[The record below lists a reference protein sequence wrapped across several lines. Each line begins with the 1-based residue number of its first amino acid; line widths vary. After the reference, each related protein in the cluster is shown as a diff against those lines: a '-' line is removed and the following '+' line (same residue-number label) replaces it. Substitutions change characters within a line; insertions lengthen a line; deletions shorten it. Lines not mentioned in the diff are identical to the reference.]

1 MALSACIALAVVA
14 VAAQGDVRWAAAAVL
29 VAVGASAATALIIV
43 RSARRIIAAQGRTE
57 RQAAENHKRASVWN
71 FRLTRAL
78 GLGSVPAGDAGSP
91 AGNEATWHQS
101 LLTTA
106 LPGRKW
112 LAAYALVV
120 MVLAA
125 SAPAAAGDLRRLV
138 ITVLCTVLAVG
149 AVGAVVR
156 VAERRVLDRQERV
169 ERTLAGHH
177 KRASVWNYH
186 LSQALGISQNGPAT
200 PAKRV
205 DVVGPGGG
213 GPVRVKRH
221 AGARRLLDAG
231 VFDAEYYSA
240 LVDAEFA
247 SSLDAASHYLA
258 VNARYGLEPTP
269 FLERSSVP
277 MEERRALAKG
287 DPEPLLSFLR
297 SAEVFDGPL
306 SELFDARHGTATPG
320 EAAAHRG
327 GVLGAFLA
335 QAGASAE
342 LPVDPGAP
350 NHGARV
356 VDVRSALVRHA
367 RDTRAAARL
376 MGPRLVDT
384 WDSAA
389 EAGWISR
396 ARAAVTGDLPVVSVV
411 LPVRDRA
418 DLVVTAIRSVQAQSH
433 ERWELVVVDD
443 GSTDT
448 TASRVGA
455 LAAADRRIRLITG
468 TGRGVSNARN
478 LGLEHATGAYVAF
491 LDSDNTWPP
500 EYLELMLAAM
510 VRDDLGA
517 AYAATALK
525 SASGTRYRAFHGGLD
540 HLLML
545 NHVDLN
551 VFMVRA
557 DVLRRAGRFDEGLR
571 RWVDHDFVI
580 QVAQVSEPVLLPFIG
595 CRYDDSREAGDRIT
609 VRESEH
615 WQWAVLGKHWTDW
628 DAAPAPAPGRL
639 SVVIPTYDDSRM
651 TTFAVMSVLR
661 DADASGLDVEVVVI
675 DNGSRIEVGQEL
687 LARFGVGGRVRYRRL
702 PRNFNFA
709 IGCNVG
715 AAMASG
721 ELVLFLNNDTEV
733 RPGALALLVA
743 KMSDPEV
750 LGAQPLL
757 VYGDE
762 TIQTAGTVFTARD
775 ALPNHL
781 LACHP
786 TADAQN
792 LRGATFD
799 AVSAAA
805 LVMRAA
811 DVRALGGFDPLFVNG
826 LEDVDLCLR
835 ARRDVGGRF
844 EVVPASVVT
853 HFESRT
859 AGRSANVAE
868 NRRLFL
874 DRWRG
879 ALPAPQDDLFRA
891 AGFAVAH
898 VGSDGHQVPGP
909 RPVVVRHPQ
918 DHRTRWGIHIAS
930 PGGAHGDRWGDTHFA
945 GALRD
950 ALERAGQ
957 AAVVHRKQPYATL
970 AAAYDDVSLVVRGL
984 HRVLPV
990 PGKVN
995 VLWVI
1000 SHPDV
1005 VSVDEVREFDLV
1017 FAASDAW
1024 SRKMTVRS
1032 GREVRPLLQA
1042 TDPERFTSDVEPVPH
1057 GVPVFVGSAHAGRER
1072 RMVRTAVE
1080 AGVPLAVYGSGWG
1093 GLLPDGVLRGQ
1104 YVANHELAAHYRGAT
1119 RVLAD
1124 HWEPMA
1130 RDGFLQNRLFD
1141 AVATG
1146 SRVVSDAVDGI
1157 EEIFQGAVQTCRD
1170 AAELAALC
1178 GAEGDARFPSDE
1190 EMDKIAAH
1198 VRTHHSFDARAQELV
1213 EQVASMRSG
1222 GAS

>member
-1 MALSACIALAVVA
+1 MLLSACIVLVVVA
-14 VAAQGDVRWAAAAVL
+14 VAAQGDLRRVAAALL
-29 VAVGASAATALIIV
+29 VAVGASTTAALIIV
-43 RSARRIIAAQGRTE
+43 RSARRILAAQGRTE
-57 RQAAENHKRASVWN
+57 RRAAEHHKRASVWN

-78 GLGSVPAGDAGSP
+78 GLGSAPARDADSP
-91 AGNEATWHQS
+91 AGNEATRHQS
-101 LLTTA
+101 LLATA
-106 LPGRKW
+106 LPERGW
-112 LAAYALVV
+112 LAAYALVIT
-120 MVLAA
+120 VLAA
-125 SAPAAAGDLRRLV
+125 SAPATAGDLRRLV
-138 ITVLCTVLAVG
+138 ITLLCAVLAVG

-169 ERTLAGHH
+169 ERTLAGYH

-186 LSQALGISQNGPAT
+186 LSQALGIAQDGPAT
-200 PAKRV
+200 PAKLV
-205 DVVGPGGG
+205 DVVGLDGA
-213 GPVRVKRH
+213 GPLHVKRH
-221 AGARRLLDAG
+221 AGARSLLDGG

-269 FLERSSVP
+269 FLDRSSMPTEV
-277 MEERRALAKG
+277 RRALAKG

-306 SELFDARHGTATPG
+306 SQLFDARQSAVTPG
-320 EAAAHRG
+320 EAATHPG
-327 GVLGAFLA
+327 GALGAFLA
-335 QAGASAE
+335 RAGASAE

-350 NHGARV
+350 NDGTHV
-356 VDVRSALVRHA
+356 LDVRSALLRHA

-376 MGPRLVDT
+376 LGPRLLDT

-443 GSTDT
+443 GSTDP
-448 TASRVGA
+448 TASRVRA
-455 LAAADRRIRLITG
+455 LAAEDGRIRLITG

-478 LGLEHATGAYVAF
+478 LGLEHATGTYVAF
-491 LDSDNTWPP
+491 LDSDNTWVP
-500 EYLELMLAAM
+500 EYLELMLAVM

-525 SASGTRYRAFHGGLD
+525 LASGTRYRAFSGGLD
-540 HLLML
+540 HLLVL

-557 DVLRRAGRFDEGLR
+557 DVLRHAGRFDEGLR

-580 QVAQVSEPVLLPFIG
+580 QVAKVTEPVLLPFIG
-595 CRYDDSREAGDRIT
+595 CRYDDSGEADDRIT

-628 DAAPAPAPGRL
+628 DAAPAPVPGRL

-651 TTFAVMSVLR
+651 TTSAVMSVLR
-661 DADASGLDVEVVVI
+661 DADASGLDVEVAVV
-675 DNGSRIEVGQEL
+675 DNGSRVDVGQEL

-733 RPGALALLVA
+733 RPGALALLMA
-743 KMSDPEV
+743 TMSDPEV

-757 VYGDE
+757 VHRDE

-781 LACHP
+781 LAGHP
-786 TADAQN
+786 TTDAQH
-792 LRGATFD
+792 LRDATFD

-811 DVRALGGFDPLFVNG
+811 DVRALGGFDPVFVNG
-826 LEDVDLCLR
+826 MEDVDLCLR
-835 ARRDVGGRF
+835 ARRDIGGRF
-844 EVVPASVVT
+844 VVVPAAVVT

-859 AGRSANVAE
+859 AGRSADVAE

-879 ALPAPQDDLFRA
+879 ALPGPQDGLFRA

-898 VGSDGHQVPGP
+898 VGTDGHQVPGP
-909 RPVVVRHPQ
+909 RPVVVRDPQ

-945 GALRD
+945 EALRD

-957 AAVVHRKQPYATL
+957 AAVVHRRQARETP
-970 AAAYDDVSLVVRGL
+970 AAAYDDVSLVIRGL
-984 HRVLPV
+984 DRVRPV

-1000 SHPDV
+1000 SHPDD

-1017 FAASDAW
+1017 FAASYAW
-1024 SRKMTVRS
+1024 SRKMTDRS
-1032 GREVRPLLQA
+1032 GRQVRPLLQA
-1042 TDPERFTSDVEPVPH
+1042 TAPERFTSDVEPVPH
-1057 GVPVFVGSAHAGRER
+1057 GVPVFVGGAHAGRTR
-1072 RMVRTAVE
+1072 WMVNAAVE
-1080 AGVPLAVYGSGWG
+1080 AGVPLAVYGSGWD

-1104 YVANHELAAHYRGAT
+1104 YVGNHELAAHYRGAT

-1124 HWEPMA
+1124 HWELMA
-1130 RDGFLQNRLFD
+1130 REGFLQNRLFD

-1146 SRVVSDAVDGI
+1146 SRVVSDSVDGV
-1157 EEIFQGAVQTCRD
+1157 EEVFQGAVQTCQD
-1170 AAELAALC
+1170 GAELAALC
-1178 GAEGDARFPSDE
+1178 GAEGDERFPSDE
-1190 EMDKIAAH
+1190 EMQKIAAH

-1213 EQVASMRSG
+1213 EAVAAVRSG
-1222 GAS
+1222 GIS